1 MTRPAK
7 CTALACGDVLVGFLL
22 TGVTMVIGF
31 LLLWPCVFVFLWR
44 PYRMHRTRAMLRR
57 ARAKRAEDEGRPWE
71 EDTRSSDELPSF
83 WRNALHLAHPLDG

>member
-1 MTRPAK
+1 
-7 CTALACGDVLVGFLL
+7 
-22 TGVTMVIGF
+22 MVIGF